1 MLTHT
6 YIVLNFQ
13 HRSLYKSVYEIQ
25 RISVY
30 PLVLYSTYL
39 YSKRGTWVNKLGG
52 GGVVKLKI
60 HTFQNLHTI
69 LR

>member
-1 MLTHT
+1 M
-6 YIVLNFQ
+6 VLNFQ

-30 PLVLYSTYL
+30 PLVVYPTYL
-39 YSKRGTWVNKLGG
+39 NNKRGTWVNKLGG
-52 GGVVKLKI
+52 DGVVKLKI
-60 HTFQNLHTI
+60 HKFQNLHTI

>member
-1 MLTHT
+1 M
-6 YIVLNFQ
+6 VLNFQ
-13 HRSLYKSVYEIQ
+13 HRSLLKSVYEIQ

-30 PLVLYSTYL
+30 PLVVYPTYL
-39 YSKRGTWVNKLGG
+39 HNKRGTWVNKLGG

-60 HTFQNLHTI
+60 HKFLNLNTI